1 MAGCTVESW
10 QRPQPKQAKR
20 HAGCGLI
27 KLKMQRSTELN
38 DSSTINDKVCTQL
51 VRHRAAL
58 GRAMRAV
65 NESITDIES
74 GKNPIRAIQDAI
86 EVTERLWCHTSHAR
100 PQIDNGVLSRFVFD
114 LLDTE
119 R

>member
-1 MAGCTVESW
+1 
-10 QRPQPKQAKR
+10 
-20 HAGCGLI
+20 
-27 KLKMQRSTELN
+27 
-38 DSSTINDKVCTQL
+38 
-51 VRHRAAL
+51 
-58 GRAMRAV
+58 MRAV

>member
-1 MAGCTVESW
+1 
-10 QRPQPKQAKR
+10 
-20 HAGCGLI
+20 
-27 KLKMQRSTELN
+27 MQGSIELS
-38 DSSTINDKVCTQL
+38 DSRTINDAICTQL

-74 GKNPIRAIQDAI
+74 GKNPVRAIQDAI

-114 LLDTE
+114 LLDNE
-119 R
+119 W